1 MGDVVSG
8 KNLIPDNF
16 LGGSVDLATQIGML
30 WDLIKA
36 PLIVSLLQ
44 FAVYVCLAM
53 AVMLFVERLCMGIVI
68 ILVKLFRNKPE
79 KRYN

>member
-8 KNLIPDNF
+8 KILIPENF
-16 LGGSVDLATQIGML
+16 PGGSVDLAVQIGML

-36 PLIVSLLQ
+36 PLIVPLLQ

-53 AVMLFVERLCMGIVI
+53 TVMLFVEQLYMGIVV
-68 ILVKLFRNKPE
+68 ILVKLFWKKPE
-79 KRYN
+79 KEV